1 MVRCHGNRSTPCTA
15 TVSPTEPPELIKV
28 IDQPIQNDYIA
39 LLLGDDEEQMSADR
53 SVVTFLAVPTD
64 SLQVGIKMILVVR
77 YGNNCD
83 YNLLGYWIGIKW
95 RFKCLRLTSYRW
107 WKP

>member
-64 SLQVGIKMILVVR
+64 SLQVGIKMFLVVR
-77 YGNNCD
+77 YGNNYD
-83 YNLLGYWIGIKW
+83 
-95 RFKCLRLTSYRW
+95 
-107 WKP
+107 